1 MIITKYGKPQKA
13 HGEFRFRCEKCGCEW
28 AADRGDKGLNIS
40 PPCFE
45 FFAYMKC
52 PNCETEARDK
62 DHPYTEEKPLIPK
75 LHDWMLGGSRY

>member
-1 MIITKYGKPQKA
+1 MTITKCGDVSKA
-13 HGEFRFRCEKCGCEW
+13 KGEFRFACEYCGCEW
-28 AADRGDKGLNIS
+28 TADRGDEGLKIS

-52 PNCETEARDK
+52 PNCKMNARDK

-75 LHDWMLGGSRY
+75 THDWTPFGPRY